1 MLKVGICSTDVL
13 HLLNSELDYILITW
27 IYSPDVNL
35 LKASIYKYFLDQSST
50 LKKQLTISR
59 YGEQLTS
66 MGNGRKTVMT
76 LFSLLS
82 ESYAYNTTAGRR
94 IKWEEDNRS
103 GLGFESLMSLNI
115 SVYLFATTKDAT
127 ITTVIFTFGFRF
139 RLTVTASGR
148 FMLISK

>member
-13 HLLNSELDYILITW
+13 HLLNSELDYILITR

-35 LKASIYKYFLDQSST
+35 LKALIYKYFLDQSST
-50 LKKQLTISR
+50 LEKQLTISR
-59 YGEQLTS
+59 YGEQLT

-94 IKWEEDNRS
+94 IKWRK
-103 GLGFESLMSLNI
+103 I
-115 SVYLFATTKDAT
+115 IAV
-127 ITTVIFTFGFRF
+127 V
-139 RLTVTASGR
+139 
-148 FMLISK
+148 

>member
-1 MLKVGICSTDVL
+1 MGICSTDVL
-13 HLLNSELDYILITW
+13 HLLGSELDYILITW

-76 LFSLLS
+76 LFSLFS
-82 ESYAYNTTAGRR
+82 ESYAYNRTAGGR
-94 IKWEEDNRS
+94 IK
-103 GLGFESLMSLNI
+103 
-115 SVYLFATTKDAT
+115 
-127 ITTVIFTFGFRF
+127 
-139 RLTVTASGR
+139 
-148 FMLISK
+148 

>member
-50 LKKQLTISR
+50 LEKQLTISR

-94 IKWEEDNRS
+94 IKRKK
-103 GLGFESLMSLNI
+103 I
-115 SVYLFATTKDAT
+115 IAV
-127 ITTVIFTFGFRF
+127 V
-139 RLTVTASGR
+139 
-148 FMLISK
+148 